1 MKSIRKTTRVKPYPA
16 VEEGPVSMVNDRI
29 SVYAT
34 ALDLKAVYLLGVE
47 KKYQSIDRETDF
59 IELIRSGISKKS
71 LDHLISLIGYS
82 IAEIADIIHVSDRNL
97 RRYTANEK
105 LNTEQS
111 ERLVELAR
119 LYSKGE
125 QVFGSMDA
133 FKVWMASDILALGNQ
148 KPKSFL
154 DTSLGIDILM
164 KELGR
169 IEHGVFA

>member
-1 MKSIRKTTRVKPYPA
+1 MKRAKKNTEPKPYPTRETDEASVVNEPA
-16 VEEGPVSMVNDRI
+16 VAYG
-29 SVYAT
+29 T
-34 ALDLKAVYLLGVE
+34 LDLKAVHLLGVE
-47 KKYQSIDRETDF
+47 KQYHSIDRETDF

-125 QVFGSMDA
+125 EVFGSMDA
-133 FKVWMASDILALGNQ
+133 FKTWMTSDILALGNQ

-154 DTSLGIDILM
+154 DTSLGIDLLM

-169 IEHGVFA
+169 IEYGVFA